1 MADEPAVDI
10 GEAIQRG
17 VELLAQQSVE
27 TPKFKLATVADLYRE
42 GVRATK
48 SRAPAARVLEAWSGA
63 AAEMPAPL
71 PVAIGRAPGELDT
84 PAAAGAVLAAHPAA
98 TATKL
103 AKAQA
108 QGLPPA
114 LAPAAPAAVPRGG
127 AGARLA
133 MARLVQRAPFEV
145 RRGNYD
151 GVYVTSNVHCAP
163 FSSAKGDLAQHSGV
177 GNHCSDRRVH
187 DSGRDPVPAQRAWTA
202 AEPADNCLRG
212 QPAMHCGG

>member
-71 PVAIGRAPGELDT
+71 PMAIERALEELAVAHERDDALVASVDDDAIVFDVPWVGELVEK
-84 PAAAGAVLAAHPAA
+84 PANASVASTSTESIDSRPDF
-98 TATKL
+98 
-103 AKAQA
+103 
-108 QGLPPA
+108 
-114 LAPAAPAAVPRGG
+114 
-127 AGARLA
+127 AR
-133 MARLVQRAPFEV
+133 
-145 RRGNYD
+145 
-151 GVYVTSNVHCAP
+151 
-163 FSSAKGDLAQHSGV
+163 SS
-177 GNHCSDRRVH
+177 
-187 DSGRDPVPAQRAWTA
+187 
-202 AEPADNCLRG
+202 
-212 QPAMHCGG
+212 